1 MTILETVLVAARD
14 RKRLAEIVSVL
25 TRYGLDDLLI
35 RLGLSGLLPSGR
47 HAADSQTRPGPERLR
62 LALEA
67 LGPTFVKLGQ
77 ILSTRADLLG
87 PEWTSELEK
96 LQSHVAPSA
105 WETIRAQVEEDL
117 GGPPEDVFARFDTVP
132 IAAGSVAQVHR
143 AQLAS
148 GEEVVVKVRRAGLR
162 PLIEADVRLLSH
174 AAHLVEREWPA
185 AARYRPREILEQLG
199 AAMTDELDL
208 ARESR
213 NSQAVAANLAD
224 MPDVR
229 IPRLYPQWTCERL
242 LVQEFIDGLPPANR
256 QALVDAG
263 LDCPLL
269 ARRGATAFLHM
280 ALIDGFFHAD
290 PHPGNLRAL
299 PGNAIAFI
307 DFGQVGHLSQ
317 RRRQQLLALIGAI
330 VKNDAESLGFVML
343 EWSGTAGIDLPRL
356 EGDCSRFLARHGK
369 DNLRLGD
376 TLMEFMALARRNQ
389 LAMPA
394 ELALLFKALMTADG
408 VMRNLDPDFDAV
420 RVAAPLVRREMRERL
435 RPQALL
441 DRGRGAAL
449 NLLGLAGEAPS
460 LMRLLALRLR
470 EGRLAADID
479 VKGLDRIGGDIRW
492 AASRIAVALVVA
504 AFALGLAPRLLDFGP
519 AIFGFPLTAI
529 LGLLVILGGFIW
541 LLRPRRG

>member
-208 ARESR
+208 AREGR

-470 EGRLAADID
+470 EGRFAADID

-541 LLRPRRG
+541 LLLPRRG